1 MTVKAKHWRD
11 QKSTATKVP
20 RERKEERHRRYV
32 SSVSFVQ
39 ITLTPEGYGVG

>member
-1 MTVKAKHWRD
+1 MVKAKHSGVD

-32 SSVSFVQ
+32 PFVSFVRKH
-39 ITLTPEGYGVG
+39 